1 MSKKEQVKE
10 WMERTAKTDA
20 EIATL
25 TGCDYEYVAAVREEL
40 GFTDEDMAQ
49 LAYVYSQGK
58 GRTPPEAEDIDKV
71 LDERGSRYGTFK
83 GHADVT
89 QNIKHSIKNSDN
101 WYKLAPD
108 QKEALEMIAHKIGR
122 IVNGDPDYADSW
134 IDIAGYAKLVADRLE
149 GIIR

>member
-1 MSKKEQVKE
+1 MNKKQWVKE
-10 WMERTAKTDA
+10 WMECTAKTDA

-40 GFTDEDMAQ
+40 ADEAMAQ

-58 GRTPPEAEDIDKV
+58 DRTPPEAEGIDKV

-83 GHADVT
+83 GTADVA
-89 QNIKHSIKNSDN
+89 QKIKHSIKNSDN
-101 WYKLAPD
+101 WHKLAPD
-108 QKEALEMIAHKIGR
+108 QKEALDLIATKLGR
-122 IVNGDPDYADSW
+122 IVNGNPDYVDSW
-134 IDIAGYAKLVADRLE
+134 TDIAGYAKLVADRLE